1 MLLYSLVVLWYLHHG
16 RHLADKARL
25 PPDPWYGNARP
36 SFTNM
41 LACLRRASWGEE
53 FVDPSFL
60 AATATKS
67 DRVGRSDRLDRRAAL
82 ARYLV
87 RVVAAG

>member
-1 MLLYSLVVLWYLHHG
+1 VTPVTG

-25 PPDPWYGNARP
+25 PPDSWYKGNARP
-36 SFTNM
+36 SFTNI
-41 LACLRRASWGEE
+41 LECLRRASWGEE
-53 FVDPSFL
+53 FVDPSL
-60 AATATKS
+60 LTATATKI
-67 DRVGRSDRLDRRAAL
+67 DDVDCPDGLDRRAAL